1 MRRLLKE
8 WGIIENKI
16 FENDGNEDNC
26 KLNIDGYSSKEF
38 EGSEVYVDY

>member
-16 FENDGNEDNC
+16 FENDDENN
-26 KLNIDGYSSKEF
+26 KTLNIEGYSGKEF
-38 EGSEVYVDY
+38 EGREVYVDF